1 MKFYTKKKRTPA
13 VAIVSLIDI
22 LAILLIFF
30 IVTTTFKKDQPV
42 LKIELPESK
51 AAEAAPAEQKPILLD
66 VKSEEEITL
75 DNESVPLDGLAE
87 ALRKR
92 ITNEPDRPVAMR
104 ADREASFGTIV
115 QVLDAM
121 RHAGLE
127 NTPAFTQPGNTE
139 ATQTP

>member
-1 MKFYTKKKRTPA
+1 MKFYTKKKRTPV
-13 VAIVSLIDI
+13 VALVSLIDI

-66 VKSEEEITL
+66 VKSEEEIAL
-75 DNESVPLDGLAE
+75 DNEPVTLEGLAD
-87 ALRKR
+87 ALQALVAS
-92 ITNEPDRPVAMR
+92 EPDRPVAMR

-121 RHAGLE
+121 RSAGLK
-127 NTPAFTQPGNTE
+127 NTPAFTQPGNAQPPT
-139 ATQTP
+139 TP